1 MKKFISLLSGL
12 IILTVSSCGPKPGS
26 TEAALKIRKDQIEKN
41 NKKVKTAVDNIPQWC
56 LSPPVSDFALAACGS
71 GESAS
76 MNMAKSRAILRAKR
90 EIADMVNSM
99 ISARMNDFNKA
110 TGMGSNEQVKEAS
123 EIVIKNTTIEAQL
136 IGYKQTKIDAQSLNG
151 KYKFY
156 VLLEYPL
163 GEANQALLNQ
173 IKNDEVLSSQKNA
186 DKAMADL
193 EADIEKA
200 RNNNK

>member
-1 MKKFISLLSGL
+1 MKKFISLLTGL
-12 IILTVSSCGPKPGS
+12 IILTVSSCAPKPG
-26 TEAALKIRKDQIEKN
+26 TPEAALKIRKDQIEKIE
-41 NKKVKTAVDNIPQWC
+41 KKVITAVDNIPKWC
-56 LSPPVSDFALAACGS
+56 LNPPVSDFALAACGS

-90 EIADMVNSM
+90 EIADMVDSK

-110 TGMGSNEQVKEAS
+110 TGMGSNEQVQEAS
-123 EIVIKNTTIEAQL
+123 KIVIKNTTIEAQL

-156 VLLEYPL
+156 VLREYPL

-173 IKNDEVLSSQKNA
+173 IKNDEVLSTQKNA

-200 RNNNK
+200 RKNNN

>member
-12 IILTVSSCGPKPGS
+12 IILTVSSCGPKPG
-26 TEAALKIRKDQIEKN
+26 TPEAALKIRKDQIEKID
-41 NKKVKTAVDNIPQWC
+41 KKVTTAVDNIPKWC
-56 LSPPVSDFALAACGS
+56 LNPPLSDFALAACGS

-110 TGMGSNEQVKEAS
+110 TGMGSNEQVQEAS

-173 IKNDEVLSSQKNA
+173 IKNDEVLSTQKNA

-200 RNNNK
+200 RKNNN

>member
-12 IILTVSSCGPKPGS
+12 IILTVSSCGPKPGT

-41 NKKVKTAVDNIPQWC
+41 DKKVTTAVDNIPKWC

-110 TGMGSNEQVKEAS
+110 TGMGSNEQVQEAS

>member
-12 IILTVSSCGPKPGS
+12 IILTVSSCGPKPG
-26 TEAALKIRKDQIEKN
+26 TPEAALEIRKDQIRKID
-41 NKKVKTAVDNIPQWC
+41 KKVTTAVDNIPKWC
-56 LSPPVSDFALAACGS
+56 LNPPVSDFALAACGS

-90 EIADMVNSM
+90 EVADMVNSM

-110 TGMGSNEQVKEAS
+110 IGMGSNEQVQEAS

-200 RNNNK
+200 RNNNN